1 MVWIAKQFAFAFL
14 ITKSRNGVNN
24 MENKNGIG
32 RLGLTALI
40 VSSCIGTGIFGITN
54 TVAAA
59 AAPGPAL
66 LSWVFVGIGFLL
78 LVLSLN
84 NLSEKRPDLEAG
96 IFSYAGAGFGP
107 LGEFISGWAYWL
119 SAWLGNVAFATM
131 LMSAIGTFIPTFKG
145 GQNMPSIILAIIFC
159 WALTLLVNR
168 GVESAS
174 FVNTIGT
181 FFKVIPLFLFIIIT
195 IIFFKGHMFTTDFW
209 GNVANN
215 FSKGTVTGSVFDQ
228 LKGTLST
235 LIWVFIGVEGASV
248 MGHRAKTR
256 SQAQQATIIGF
267 IMLLAIY
274 VMISIIPYG
283 TLTRAQLASASQPA
297 LGNDLE
303 LIVGHWGAMII
314 NIGLIIS
321 TVISWLSWT
330 MLPAETTMLI
340 AKDKVMPS
348 LWGRLNE
355 KNAPTASLY
364 ITAILQTI
372 FLFSLL
378 FTSEAYNFA
387 YSLASAA
394 ILFSYLFVGLYQMK
408 YSHKHQEWGQFTIGL
423 LSALFM
429 LACMFLSGWQQMLLV
444 SISFIPGFI
453 IYYQA
458 VREDHRDLGGKEK
471 AVMGLILLL
480 SVVAIYLVANGTIV
494 VA

>member
-1 MVWIAKQFAFAFL
+1 
-14 ITKSRNGVNN
+14 

-314 NIGLIIS
+314 NVGLIIS

-458 VREDHRDLGGKEK
+458 VREDHRELGGQEK

-480 SVVAIYLVANGTIV
+480 SLVAIYLVINGTIV

>member
-1 MVWIAKQFAFAFL
+1 
-14 ITKSRNGVNN
+14 

-195 IIFFKGHMFTTDFW
+195 IVFFKGHMFTTDFW

-314 NIGLIIS
+314 NVGLIIS

-480 SVVAIYLVANGTIV
+480 SVVAIYLVINGTIV

>member
-1 MVWIAKQFAFAFL
+1 
-14 ITKSRNGVNN
+14 

-314 NIGLIIS
+314 NVGLIIS

-330 MLPAETTMLI
+330 MLPAETTMLL

-394 ILFSYLFVGLYQMK
+394 ILFSYLFVVLYQMK

-458 VREDHRDLGGKEK
+458 VREDHRELGGQEK

>member
-1 MVWIAKQFAFAFL
+1 
-14 ITKSRNGVNN
+14 

-195 IIFFKGHMFTTDFW
+195 IVFFKGHMFTTDFW

-314 NIGLIIS
+314 NVGLIIS

-480 SVVAIYLVANGTIV
+480 GVVAIYLVINGTIV

>member
-1 MVWIAKQFAFAFL
+1 
-14 ITKSRNGVNN
+14 

-78 LVLSLN
+78 LGLSLN

-314 NIGLIIS
+314 NVGLIIS

-471 AVMGLILLL
+471 AVMGSILLL

>member
-1 MVWIAKQFAFAFL
+1 
-14 ITKSRNGVNN
+14 

-181 FFKVIPLFLFIIIT
+181 FFKVIPLFLFIVIT

-314 NIGLIIS
+314 NVGLIIS

>member
-1 MVWIAKQFAFAFL
+1 
-14 ITKSRNGVNN
+14 

-59 AAPGPAL
+59 ATPGPAL

-314 NIGLIIS
+314 NVGLIIS

>member
-1 MVWIAKQFAFAFL
+1 
-14 ITKSRNGVNN
+14 

-314 NIGLIIS
+314 NVGLIIS

-408 YSHKHQEWGQFTIGL
+408 YRHKHQEWWQFTIGL

>member
-1 MVWIAKQFAFAFL
+1 
-14 ITKSRNGVNN
+14 

-66 LSWVFVGIGFLL
+66 LSWIFVGIGFLL

-195 IIFFKGHMFTTDFW
+195 IVFFKGHMFTTDFW

-314 NIGLIIS
+314 NVGLIIS

>member
-1 MVWIAKQFAFAFL
+1 
-14 ITKSRNGVNN
+14 

-314 NIGLIIS
+314 NVGLIIS

-355 KNAPTASLY
+355 ENAPTASLY

>member
-1 MVWIAKQFAFAFL
+1 
-14 ITKSRNGVNN
+14 

-59 AAPGPAL
+59 AAPGPAW

-314 NIGLIIS
+314 NVGLIIS

>member
-1 MVWIAKQFAFAFL
+1 
-14 ITKSRNGVNN
+14 

-215 FSKGTVTGSVFDQ
+215 FSKGTITGSVFDQ

-314 NIGLIIS
+314 NVGLIIS

>member
-1 MVWIAKQFAFAFL
+1 
-14 ITKSRNGVNN
+14 

-314 NIGLIIS
+314 NVGLIIS

-458 VREDHRDLGGKEK
+458 VREDHRELGGQEK

-480 SVVAIYLVANGTIV
+480 SVVAIYLVAIGTIV

>member
-1 MVWIAKQFAFAFL
+1 
-14 ITKSRNGVNN
+14 

-195 IIFFKGHMFTTDFW
+195 IVFFKGHMFTTDFW

-314 NIGLIIS
+314 NVGLIIS

>member
-1 MVWIAKQFAFAFL
+1 
-14 ITKSRNGVNN
+14 

-314 NIGLIIS
+314 NVGLIIS

-355 KNAPTASLY
+355 KKAPTASLY

-458 VREDHRDLGGKEK
+458 VREDHRELGGQEK

>member
-1 MVWIAKQFAFAFL
+1 
-14 ITKSRNGVNN
+14 

-314 NIGLIIS
+314 NVGLIIS

-458 VREDHRDLGGKEK
+458 VREDHRDLGGQEK

>member
-1 MVWIAKQFAFAFL
+1 
-14 ITKSRNGVNN
+14 

-78 LVLSLN
+78 LVSSLN

-314 NIGLIIS
+314 NVGLIIS

-471 AVMGLILLL
+471 AVMGSILLL

>member
-1 MVWIAKQFAFAFL
+1 
-14 ITKSRNGVNN
+14 

-314 NIGLIIS
+314 NVGLIIS

-364 ITAILQTI
+364 ITAILQSI

-458 VREDHRDLGGKEK
+458 VREDHRELGGQEK